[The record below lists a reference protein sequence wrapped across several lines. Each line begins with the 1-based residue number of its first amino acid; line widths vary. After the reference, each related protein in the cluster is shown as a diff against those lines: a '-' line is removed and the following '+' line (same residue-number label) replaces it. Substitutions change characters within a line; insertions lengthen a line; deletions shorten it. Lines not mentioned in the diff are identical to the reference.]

1 MLGTLAGRRD
11 VQDQEPRES
20 MRSQIRRVRYVAMA
34 ALLAGAMASL
44 GCVTQTERDEY
55 EFVRSVR
62 VAPSEISL
70 ADEPSAPIVMQ
81 TDFRTPRWA
90 DASRLGTVETELGTR

>member
-1 MLGTLAGRRD
+1 
-11 VQDQEPRES
+11 
-20 MRSQIRRVRYVAMA
+20 MA
-34 ALLAGAMASL
+34 AIFAGAAASL
-44 GCVTQTERDEY
+44 PGCATQTERDEY